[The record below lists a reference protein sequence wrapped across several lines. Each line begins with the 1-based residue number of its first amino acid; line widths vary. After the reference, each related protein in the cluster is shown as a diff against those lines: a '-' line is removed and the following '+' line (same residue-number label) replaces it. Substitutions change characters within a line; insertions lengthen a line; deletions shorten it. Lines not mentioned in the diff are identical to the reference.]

1 MNWSSLDAMTLP
13 EQVYHL
19 KWMVE
24 EMAEGRGDDD
34 LTFLPPIP
42 RRIVRALLAAE
53 GRTVSSWACC
63 VAVYGAERGDDFPA
77 EDTTLRAHIYNARKR
92 LRAAGYPV
100 ETQSVRGFG
109 YRAKTLEARP

>member
-1 MNWSSLDAMTLP
+1 MNWSALDAMTLP
-13 EQVYHL
+13 EQVDHL

-24 EMAEGRGDDD
+24 EMTEGRGDDD

-63 VAVYGAERGDDFPA
+63 VAVYGGERGDDFP
-77 EDTTLRAHIYNARKR
+77 DNSTLRVHVYNARRR
-92 LRAAGYPV
+92 LRAAGYPLEIEAV
-100 ETQSVRGFG
+100 TGAG